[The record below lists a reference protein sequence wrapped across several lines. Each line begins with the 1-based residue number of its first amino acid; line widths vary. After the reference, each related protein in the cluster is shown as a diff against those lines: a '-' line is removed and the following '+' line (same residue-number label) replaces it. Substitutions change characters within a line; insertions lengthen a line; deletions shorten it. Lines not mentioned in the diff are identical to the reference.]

1 MSRPPLH
8 ALQGFIAAARLGNL
22 SRAAESLNLTVSA
35 LSHQMRSLEERL
47 GQQLLVRNSRGVGL
61 TADGERLLERV
72 APHIDAINQALRPYA
87 ARHDDVL
94 TVSATASMASAWL
107 VPRLGEFLAAHPQIE
122 INLQSSSA
130 VVDFA
135 RDSGVDAAL
144 RIGFGRWPGVTAEHL
159 FDEWL
164 VPMAS
169 PALIERMGKADSR
182 SLRDWPLLGDPDGQW
197 NRWFV
202 SHGIEPP
209 ARYVAYFDDSEA
221 HHRAALDGV
230 GVALGRL
237 TRARLLLDSGQLVML
252 TRERM
257 KTDYAHYLVYPP
269 RSASHRGLQAFRE
282 WLHGEAAEHARHME
296 QATTPAPAAAKQK
309 PARKKT

>member
-72 APHIDAINQALRPYA
+72 APHLDAINQALRPYA

-94 TVSATASMASAWL
+94 TVSATPSMASAWL
-107 VPRLGEFLAAHPQIE
+107 VPRLSRFLAAHPQIE
-122 INLQSSSA
+122 INLQSSAA

-144 RIGFGRWPGVTAEHL
+144 RIGYGRWPGVTAEHL

-169 PALIERMGKADSR
+169 PALLARMGQTP
-182 SLRDWPLLGDPDGQW
+182 LRDWPLLGDPDGQW
-197 NRWFV
+197 NRWFAQHE
-202 SHGIEPP
+202 SEPP

-237 TRARLLLDSGQLVML
+237 TRARLLLDSGQLVAL

-257 KTDYAHYLVYPP
+257 KTDYAHYLVYPS
-269 RSASHRGLQAFRE
+269 RSAAHRGLLAFRE
-282 WLHGEAAEHARHME
+282 WLHREAQEHARHME
-296 QATTPAPAAAKQK
+296 QATAPAGADAAGKHG
-309 PARKKT
+309 